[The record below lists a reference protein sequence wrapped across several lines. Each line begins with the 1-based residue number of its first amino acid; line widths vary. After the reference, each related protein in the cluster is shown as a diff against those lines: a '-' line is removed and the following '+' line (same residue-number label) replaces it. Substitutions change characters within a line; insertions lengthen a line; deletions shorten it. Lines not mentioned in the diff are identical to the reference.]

1 MEEELVEPTSV
12 KPDAE
17 TAFIIVK
24 QWDGSW
30 SVLTD
35 VTSAF
40 TIERESFR
48 HDVKTG
54 CREMYEFLADDDLAT
69 HLASKL
75 SSPKPSDSQRT
86 SEAIRHA
93 LTERD
98 IL

>member
-1 MEEELVEPTSV
+1 MDEEVVDTASV
-12 KPDAE
+12 KAHAE
-17 TAFIIVK
+17 TAFILVK

-30 SVLTD
+30 TVLTD
-35 VTSAF
+35 MSNAF
-40 TIERESFR
+40 TIDREAYR

-54 CREMYEFLADDDLAT
+54 CREMYEFLADEDLAS

-75 SSPKPSDSQRT
+75 SHQNQTDSQRT

>member
-1 MEEELVEPTSV
+1 MDGEVVETAAV
-12 KPDAE
+12 KAEAE
-17 TAFIIVK
+17 TAFILVK

-35 VTSAF
+35 MSHSF
-40 TIERESFR
+40 TIDREAFR

-75 SSPKPSDSQRT
+75 SAQSQSDSQRT

-93 LTERD
+93 LTERE

>member
-1 MEEELVEPTSV
+1 MDAESIDTANV
-12 KPDAE
+12 KADAE
-17 TAFIIVK
+17 TAFILVK

-35 VTSAF
+35 VSTEF
-40 TIERESFR
+40 TIDRESFR

-75 SSPKPSDSQRT
+75 SSFNRSDSQRT